1 MALDQ
6 LEALLDLESSDL
18 ASAVTLLGDEQLAD
32 LLKDVDP
39 STAARFIL
47 KLSHAQAAEVLEE
60 MDPDDAV
67 DVVEELKPA
76 EVEAIL
82 VAMRPAEAREIR
94 ELMAYPPETAGGRMT
109 PELVAISPDLTV
121 DQALAALRRVADEA
135 ETVYLVYVVDQA
147 RRLIGVLNLRELVLA
162 RGSAL
167 VSDLMVRDPIKV
179 RADADQEVAA
189 RLLAEHRF
197 LAVPVVDEEDR
208 LLGIITADDAAEIL
222 EEEHRE
228 DVEKLGG
235 SEALDQP
242 YLRTGVFELLGKRV
256 RWLLLLFV
264 ASAYTGTVLSYFQD
278 ELQQAVALTLFIPLL
293 IGTGGNTGTQITT
306 TLTRA
311 LAVGDI
317 RLRDVFRVLRKEWGV
332 AAILAAVMAAA
343 SLVRAYTLDV
353 GPEVS
358 LVVAV
363 SAACIVLWAA
373 TIAAVLPLALRRFK
387 LDPAVASGPFITTIV
402 DGTGLIIYFEVA
414 KSFLKI

>member
-6 LEALLDLESSDL
+6 LEALLDLESSNL

-189 RLLAEHRF
+189 RLLAEHRL

-242 YLRTGVFELLGKRV
+242 YLRTGVFELLGKRI